1 MQRIF
6 NKDTKKSMKNM
17 KTNSRRDFL
26 KKSVLASA
34 SLLAVPSLLQASLMG
49 WKIWLLNQ
57 PMMKL
62 G

>member
-1 MQRIF
+1 
-6 NKDTKKSMKNM
+6 MKNM

-34 SLLAVPSLLQASLMG
+34 SLLAAPSLLQASSEGME
-49 WKIWLLNQ
+49 KWLLRQ
-57 PMMKL
+57 PVMKL